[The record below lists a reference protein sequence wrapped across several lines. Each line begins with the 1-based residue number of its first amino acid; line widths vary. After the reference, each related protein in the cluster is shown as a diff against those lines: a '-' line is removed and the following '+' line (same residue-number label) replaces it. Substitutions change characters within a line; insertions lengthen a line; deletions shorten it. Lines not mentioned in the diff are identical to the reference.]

1 MEPELT
7 NDYVSEGEQEVR
19 KILMNVGQPQDD
31 AVNLPE
37 ISEDRVEEQIAEILS
52 SEAEYLKEHNIIG

>member
-31 AVNLPE
+31 AVNFPE